1 MSARPC
7 GGELRAARFGR
18 ALGEDVF
25 LRQQGVGAFRESPL
39 MWEEGKKCP
48 EIWLKQFN
56 ALYLQCKNNPNHSLL
71 IFNYSIKHY
80 GKRNSNPYDGLRG
93 SRQDMFQ

>member
-7 GGELRAARFGR
+7 GGELRAACLCGFVGQGIH
-18 ALGEDVF
+18 LCE
-25 LRQQGVGAFRESPL
+25 QGVGAFRESPL